1 MHKREWNTSRTKQ
14 WKLINWSHKY
24 RVGLIKRKCSKGTI
38 DFLNMDDG
46 FVEIPPHVHT
56 RPIRFKVVKDQL
68 KISHN
73 KKMFYFSS
81 STSDYGHNSC

>member
-1 MHKREWNTSRTKQ
+1 
-14 WKLINWSHKY
+14 
-24 RVGLIKRKCSKGTI
+24 
-38 DFLNMDDG
+38 MDDG
-46 FVEIPPHVHT
+46 FVEIPPPHVHT